1 MPATQDNAAFTLVK
15 EIDVAAPIETTFA
28 SLLEQLGPRN
38 ETHEGTPMPMVL
50 EPRVGGR
57 WYRDLGGDA
66 GHLWALV
73 QSYRPPTLLEFHG
86 PLFMSNGSVNTVQYR
101 LAETGGGTHI
111 TLTHAVNGEV
121 ADEMRDGMNAGW
133 QHMLDTAKSLAE
145 RG

>member
-1 MPATQDNAAFTLVK
+1 MPATHDSPVFVIKKQ
-15 EIDVAAPIETTFA
+15 IDIAAPIERAFA

-38 ETHEGTPMPMVL
+38 ETPDGTPMPMVL

-57 WYRDLGGDA
+57 WYRDLGRDA

-86 PLFMSNGSVNTVQYR
+86 PLFMSNGGVNTVQYR
-101 LAETGGGTHI
+101 LAETDAGTRL
-111 TLTHAVNGEV
+111 TLMHAVNGRV
-121 ADEMRDGMNAGW
+121 DDEMRDGMDAGW
-133 QHMLDTAKSLAE
+133 RHTLDIARSLAE